1 MAMRNQECIEYLKS
15 FDRLKGMDPK
25 MRKIIIDRAVKG
37 IKALD
42 QEQKNESNVNKQK
55 EEIIKKFDVM
65 RALANRYHA
74 LTSREINEYMDPK
87 SEKFGTPIPED
98 AFLKNIILIFCE
110 ARTINKEYSTDF
122 ILNAMLDLYTSALKP
137 LCRFSHGGTMCPF
150 CDIKGCELSAYKTPE
165 EREKMKAEIMKQIEE
180 EAEK

>member
-1 MAMRNQECIEYLKS
+1 MAMSNQECIEYLES

-74 LTSREINEYMDPK
+74 LTYREINKYMDPK

-122 ILNAMLDLYTSALKP
+122 ILNMMLDLYTSALKP
-137 LCRFSHGGTMCPF
+137 LCRFTHGGTMCPF
-150 CDIKGCELSAYKTPE
+150 CDIKDCELSACKTPE
-165 EREKMKAEIMKQIEE
+165 EREKMKEEIMKQIEE
-180 EAEK
+180 ESNK